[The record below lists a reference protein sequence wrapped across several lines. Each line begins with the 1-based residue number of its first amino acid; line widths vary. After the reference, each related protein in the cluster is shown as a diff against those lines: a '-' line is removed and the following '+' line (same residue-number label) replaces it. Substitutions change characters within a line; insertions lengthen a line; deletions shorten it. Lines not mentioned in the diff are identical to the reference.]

1 MKIGK
6 VIFDKL
12 SNDSTLNSLG
22 YSTNIYPTMAQQGV
36 DFPYITYSVVD
47 DDPIMSKSTSAG
59 SLADI
64 DEKKIE
70 INIFSESYSNIVD
83 ASVAII
89 KSLNRFKGTNN
100 SVVVDSINYD
110 DTNDNFD
117 QTRAVYIRTLDFITR
132 VKN

>member
-22 YSTNIYPTMAQQGV
+22 YSTNIYPAMAQQGV

-47 DDPIMSKSTSAG
+47 DEPIMSKSTSAG

>member
-1 MKIGK
+1 MK
-6 VIFDKL
+6 
-12 SNDSTLNSLG
+12 
-22 YSTNIYPTMAQQGV
+22 
-36 DFPYITYSVVD
+36 
-47 DDPIMSKSTSAG
+47 
-59 SLADI
+59 
-64 DEKKIE
+64 KKIE

>member
-47 DDPIMSKSTSAG
+47 DEPIMSKSTSAG

-64 DEKKIE
+64 DEKK
-70 INIFSESYSNIVD
+70 
-83 ASVAII
+83 
-89 KSLNRFKGTNN
+89 NRNK
-100 SVVVDSINYD
+100 
-110 DTNDNFD
+110 
-117 QTRAVYIRTLDFITR
+117 YI
-132 VKN
+132 

>member
-1 MKIGK
+1 MKIRK

-47 DDPIMSKSTSAG
+47 DEPIMSKSTSAG

>member
-47 DDPIMSKSTSAG
+47 DEPIMSKSTSAG

>member
-22 YSTNIYPTMAQQGV
+22 YSTNIYPTMSQQGV

-47 DDPIMSKSTSAG
+47 DEPIMSKSNSAG